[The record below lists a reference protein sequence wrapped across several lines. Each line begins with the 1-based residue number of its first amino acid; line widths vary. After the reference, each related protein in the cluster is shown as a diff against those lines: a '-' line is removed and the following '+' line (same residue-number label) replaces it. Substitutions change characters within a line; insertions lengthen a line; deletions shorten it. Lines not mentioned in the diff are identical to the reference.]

1 MNQPNNN
8 LSSMTPPSSKN
19 ATINVGLRI
28 IRQLLE
34 ALIFEKIVDFEYK
47 DGYFRFQIGEYRYQ
61 AQGYV
66 GGFDRPR
73 INQDHITCWHIS
85 NKTTPELTPE
95 LTQDL
100 PTVENVINALV
111 TSDSTKQTFIR
122 ELQQTILL
130 CQWNRD
136 NLPKP
141 LSRRHHHYLELESS
155 IDEGHPYHPSFKA
168 RTGFTIADH
177 ALYGPEANNPFQLHW
192 IAVKRSLLQQTL
204 PQQDERIFWLK
215 ELGLTTLQVLEL
227 RLDKKSARWND
238 YGLLPIHP
246 WQWEHYQHNQL
257 ASAIRDRDI
266 LSLGVSGDY
275 YQATISVRTLVNV
288 TDPTKANIKLPLNI
302 VNTSSIRSLEP
313 HSVCTAPYIS
323 NWLEHIIQSDDYFN
337 QQAPLGILKEYAGI
351 LVSDDGNT
359 TNDNMHRWVATM
371 KGQLAVIFRQSLF
384 PTEAIPFSALSLME
398 ADGKPFIAPWIEH
411 YGLEEW
417 LERLLYVAIIPAWHL
432 LVHHGIA
439 LEAHGQ
445 NMILVHDNG
454 WPEKILLRDFHESV
468 EYVESYLA
476 NPEIKPNFDSINPC
490 YKNAPNDQYYW
501 MASEEALRELII
513 DTLLVFNLAELA
525 FLMQQQY
532 SISED
537 NFWNKVAKKF
547 KQYAAENHTSI
558 ARINK
563 IPITDNIIFTE
574 SLIRRKLNSDSST
587 THGNECRHQI
597 HNPLSNNPIR

>member
-95 LTQDL
+95 LTQEL

-130 CQWNRD
+130 CQWNQD